1 MSNSFIKKIDKK
13 YNFKIEYKLIHNK
26 ELLKSR
32 LSEIPKSS
40 GCYLFKDIDN
50 NLLYIGKS
58 KKLRSR
64 VSSYFNNFADLTPRL
79 SLMVRQI
86 TEIEIII
93 TDSEYEALN
102 LESNLIKTNKPYFN
116 ILLKDDKKYP
126 YLCITWSEKYPRI
139 FITRRRRNRNNLDRY
154 YGPYVDVGLLR
165 RTLFTIKKIFPLRQ
179 RPRPVYKDR
188 TCLNYSIGRCPGV
201 CQEIISSDDYK
212 KIMKQ
217 VSMIFQ
223 GRNDDL
229 ELFLQKKMSQ
239 FSDDLDYENAA
250 KIRDQIT
257 GLRLLTESQKISIPD
272 SSINRDIFGIVS
284 EKNVASIQ
292 IFQMRSGK
300 LIGRIGYS
308 QKLNNEDENLIL
320 QRVLEEHYMNVEG
333 VEIPSEILMQYNLP
347 KQKTLEDWLTQLR
360 KNKVK
365 IIIPKRN
372 KKHETV
378 EMVLKNAKL
387 ELDRILNGI
396 QDNESAVEDLTQILE
411 LSEQPKRI
419 EGYDISHI
427 QGSDP
432 VASQVVFIDGIPSK
446 QHYRKYKIKD
456 PNVFIG
462 HSDDFAS
469 IYEVIYRRFRKWS
482 RFKESG
488 GDFSILND
496 KSNSKLDNELLSD
509 WPDLIMIDGG
519 KGQLN
524 AAIKA
529 LKELNLEEEVAIC
542 SLAKKNE
549 EIFIPGFTKSLDTDE
564 NQKGVLLL
572 RRLRDEAHRFA
583 LSFHRDKRSKRMNRS
598 QLSQISGL
606 GPSRIRELLEHFKSI
621 DAIRI
626 ASKEELSKV
635 KGLGKNSVNDIY
647 AVSYTHLTLP
657 TSDLV

>member
-1 MSNSFIKKIDKK
+1 MSNSSIEKINNK
-13 YNFKIEYKLIHNK
+13 YNFKIEYKLINNK

-64 VSSYFNNFADLTPRL
+64 VSSYFNNYSDLTPRL

-86 TEIEIII
+86 TEIEIIV

-201 CQEIISSDDYK
+201 CQEVISSDDYK

-229 ELFLQKKMSQ
+229 EIFLQKKMLQ
-239 FSDDLDYENAA
+239 FSNDLDYENAA

-257 GLRLLTESQKISIPD
+257 GLKLLTESQKISIPD

-320 QRVLEEHYMNVEG
+320 QKVLEEHYMNVEG
-333 VEIPSEILMQYNLP
+333 VEIPSEILIQYNLP
-347 KQKTLEDWLTQLR
+347 KQETIEDWLTELR
-360 KNKVK
+360 KKKVK
-365 IIIPKRN
+365 ILIPKRN
-372 KKHETV
+372 RKHETV
-378 EMVLKNAKL
+378 EMVLKNSKL

-396 QDNESAVEDLTQILE
+396 QDNESSIEDLAQILE

-446 QHYRKYKIKD
+446 QNYRKYKIKD
-456 PNVFIG
+456 PNVFVG

-469 IYEVIYRRFRKWS
+469 IYEVIHRRFRKWS
-482 RFKESG
+482 RFKKSG

-496 KSNSKLDNELLSD
+496 KTNSKLDNELLSD

-529 LKELNLEEEVAIC
+529 LKELNLEEEVTIC

-549 EIFIPGFTKSLDTDE
+549 EIFIPGFNKSLDTDE

-572 RRLRDEAHRFA
+572 RRVRDEAHRFA

-626 ASKEELSKV
+626 ASKEDLSKV

-647 AVSYTHLTLP
+647 EYFHEL
-657 TSDLV
+657 

>member
-102 LESNLIKTNKPYFN
+102 LESNLIKPNKPYFN

-229 ELFLQKKMSQ
+229 ELFLQTKMSQ

-496 KSNSKLDNELLSD
+496 KTNSKLDNELLSD

-635 KGLGKNSVNDIY
+635 KGLGKISVNDIY
-647 AVSYTHLTLP
+647 EYFHEL
-657 TSDLV
+657 

>member
-1 MSNSFIKKIDKK
+1 MSNSSIEKINNK
-13 YNFKIEYKLIHNK
+13 YNFKIEYKLINNK

-64 VSSYFNNFADLTPRL
+64 VSSYFNNYSDLTPRL

-86 TEIEIII
+86 TEIEIIV

-201 CQEIISSDDYK
+201 CQEVISSDDYK

-229 ELFLQKKMSQ
+229 EIFLQKKMLQ
-239 FSDDLDYENAA
+239 FSNDLDYENAA
-250 KIRDQIT
+250 KIRDQIS
-257 GLRLLTESQKISIPD
+257 GLKLLTESQKISIPD
-272 SSINRDIFGIVS
+272 SSINRDIFGMVS

-320 QRVLEEHYMNVEG
+320 QKILEEHYMNVEP
-333 VEIPSEILMQYNLP
+333 VEIPSEILIQYNLP
-347 KQKTLEDWLTQLR
+347 KQATIEDWLTELR
-360 KNKVK
+360 KKKVK
-365 IIIPKRN
+365 ILIPKRN

-396 QDNESAVEDLTQILE
+396 QDNESSIEDLAQILE

-469 IYEVIYRRFRKWS
+469 IYEVIHRRFKKWS
-482 RFKESG
+482 RFKKSG
-488 GDFSILND
+488 GDFSILNN
-496 KSNSKLDNELLSD
+496 KTNSKLNNELLSD

-529 LKELNLEEEVAIC
+529 LKELNLEEEVTIC

-549 EIFIPGFTKSLDTDE
+549 EIFIPGFTKSLNTDE

-572 RRLRDEAHRFA
+572 RRVRDEAHRFA

-626 ASKEELSKV
+626 ASKEDLSKV

-647 AVSYTHLTLP
+647 EYFNEL
-657 TSDLV
+657 

>member
-1 MSNSFIKKIDKK
+1 MSNSSIEKINNK
-13 YNFKIEYKLIHNK
+13 YNFKIEYKLINNK

-64 VSSYFNNFADLTPRL
+64 VSSYFNNFSDLTPRL

-86 TEIEIII
+86 TEIEIIV

-201 CQEIISSDDYK
+201 CQEVISSDDYK

-229 ELFLQKKMSQ
+229 EIFLQKKMLQ
-239 FSDDLDYENAA
+239 FSNDLDYENAA
-250 KIRDQIT
+250 KIRDQIS
-257 GLRLLTESQKISIPD
+257 GLKLLTESQKISIPD

-320 QRVLEEHYMNVEG
+320 QKILEEHYMNVEP
-333 VEIPSEILMQYNLP
+333 VEIPSEILIQYNLP
-347 KQKTLEDWLTQLR
+347 KQATIEDWLTELR
-360 KNKVK
+360 KKKVK
-365 IIIPKRN
+365 ILIPKRN

-396 QDNESAVEDLTQILE
+396 QDNESSIEDLAQILE

-469 IYEVIYRRFRKWS
+469 IYEVIHRRFKKWS
-482 RFKESG
+482 RFKKSG

-496 KSNSKLDNELLSD
+496 KTNSKLDNELLSD

-529 LKELNLEEEVAIC
+529 LKELNLEEEVTIC

-572 RRLRDEAHRFA
+572 RRVRDEAHRFA

-626 ASKEELSKV
+626 ASKEDLSKV

-647 AVSYTHLTLP
+647 EYFNEL
-657 TSDLV
+657 

>member
-1 MSNSFIKKIDKK
+1 
-13 YNFKIEYKLIHNK
+13 
-26 ELLKSR
+26 
-32 LSEIPKSS
+32 
-40 GCYLFKDIDN
+40 
-50 NLLYIGKS
+50 
-58 KKLRSR
+58 
-64 VSSYFNNFADLTPRL
+64 
-79 SLMVRQI
+79 MVRQI
-86 TEIEIII
+86 TEIEIIV

-201 CQEIISSDDYK
+201 CQEVISSDDYK

-229 ELFLQKKMSQ
+229 EIFLQKKMLQ
-239 FSDDLDYENAA
+239 FSNDLDYENAA
-250 KIRDQIT
+250 KIRDQIS
-257 GLRLLTESQKISIPD
+257 GLKLLTESQKISIPD

-320 QRVLEEHYMNVEG
+320 QKILEEHYMNVEP
-333 VEIPSEILMQYNLP
+333 VEIPSEILIQYNLP
-347 KQKTLEDWLTQLR
+347 KQATIEDWLTELR
-360 KNKVK
+360 KKKVK
-365 IIIPKRN
+365 ILIPKRN

-396 QDNESAVEDLTQILE
+396 QDNESSIEDLAQILE

-446 QHYRKYKIKD
+446 QDYRKYKIKD
-456 PNVFIG
+456 PNVFVG

-469 IYEVIYRRFRKWS
+469 IYEVIHRRFKKWS
-482 RFKESG
+482 RFKENG

-496 KSNSKLDNELLSD
+496 KTNSKLDNELLSD

-529 LKELNLEEEVAIC
+529 LKELNLEEEVTIC
-542 SLAKKNE
+542 SLAKKHE

-572 RRLRDEAHRFA
+572 RRVRDEAHRFA

-626 ASKEELSKV
+626 ASKEDLSKV

-647 AVSYTHLTLP
+647 EYFN
-657 TSDLV
+657 

>member
-1 MSNSFIKKIDKK
+1 MSNSSIEKIDNK
-13 YNFKIEYKLIHNK
+13 YNFKIEYKLINNK

-64 VSSYFNNFADLTPRL
+64 VSSYFNNYSDLTPRL

-86 TEIEIII
+86 TEIEIIV

-201 CQEIISSDDYK
+201 CQEVISSDDYK

-229 ELFLQKKMSQ
+229 EIFLQKKMLQ
-239 FSDDLDYENAA
+239 FSNDLDYENAA
-250 KIRDQIT
+250 KIRDQIS
-257 GLRLLTESQKISIPD
+257 GLKLLTESQKISIPD

-320 QRVLEEHYMNVEG
+320 QKILEEHYMNVEP
-333 VEIPSEILMQYNLP
+333 VEIPSEILIQYNLP
-347 KQKTLEDWLTQLR
+347 KQATIEDWLTELR
-360 KNKVK
+360 KKKVK
-365 IIIPKRN
+365 ILIPKRN

-396 QDNESAVEDLTQILE
+396 QDNESSIEDLAQILE

-432 VASQVVFIDGIPSK
+432 VASQVVFIDGVPSK

-456 PNVFIG
+456 PNVFVG

-469 IYEVIYRRFRKWS
+469 IYEVIHRRFKKWS
-482 RFKESG
+482 RFKKSG

-496 KSNSKLDNELLSD
+496 KTNSKLDNELLSD

-519 KGQLN
+519 KGQLT

-529 LKELNLEEEVAIC
+529 LKELNLEEEVTIC

-572 RRLRDEAHRFA
+572 RRVRDEAHRFA

-626 ASKEELSKV
+626 ASKEDLSKV

-647 AVSYTHLTLP
+647 EYFNEL
-657 TSDLV
+657 

>member
-1 MSNSFIKKIDKK
+1 MSNSSIEKIDNK
-13 YNFKIEYKLIHNK
+13 YNFKIEYKLINNK

-64 VSSYFNNFADLTPRL
+64 VSSYFNNYSDLTPRL

-86 TEIEIII
+86 TEIEIIV

-201 CQEIISSDDYK
+201 CQEVISSDDYK

-229 ELFLQKKMSQ
+229 EIFLQKKMLQ
-239 FSDDLDYENAA
+239 FSNDLDYENAA
-250 KIRDQIT
+250 KIRDQIS
-257 GLRLLTESQKISIPD
+257 GLKLLTESQKISIPD

-320 QRVLEEHYMNVEG
+320 QKILEEHYMNVEA
-333 VEIPSEILMQYNLP
+333 VEIPSEILIQYNLP
-347 KQKTLEDWLTQLR
+347 KQATIEDWLTELR
-360 KNKVK
+360 KKKVK
-365 IIIPKRN
+365 ILIPKRN

-396 QDNESAVEDLTQILE
+396 QDNESSIEDLAQILE

-427 QGSDP
+427 QGTDP

-456 PNVFIG
+456 PNVFVG

-469 IYEVIYRRFRKWS
+469 IYEVIHRRFKKWS
-482 RFKESG
+482 RFKKSG

-496 KSNSKLDNELLSD
+496 KTNSKLDNELLSD

-529 LKELNLEEEVAIC
+529 LKELNLEEEVTIC

-572 RRLRDEAHRFA
+572 RRVRDEAHRFA

-626 ASKEELSKV
+626 ASKEDLSKV

-647 AVSYTHLTLP
+647 EYFHEL
-657 TSDLV
+657 

>member
-1 MSNSFIKKIDKK
+1 MSNSSIEKINNK
-13 YNFKIEYKLIHNK
+13 YNFKIEYKLINNK

-64 VSSYFNNFADLTPRL
+64 VSSYFNNYSDLTPRL

-86 TEIEIII
+86 TEIEIIV

-201 CQEIISSDDYK
+201 CQEVISSDDYK

-229 ELFLQKKMSQ
+229 EIFLQKKMLQ
-239 FSDDLDYENAA
+239 FSNDLDYENAA
-250 KIRDQIT
+250 KIRDQIS
-257 GLRLLTESQKISIPD
+257 GLKLLTESQKISIPD

-320 QRVLEEHYMNVEG
+320 QKILEEHYMNVEP
-333 VEIPSEILMQYNLP
+333 VEIPSEILIQYNLP
-347 KQKTLEDWLTQLR
+347 KQATIEDWLTELR
-360 KNKVK
+360 KKKVK
-365 IIIPKRN
+365 ILIPKRN

-396 QDNESAVEDLTQILE
+396 QDNESSIEDLAQILE

-469 IYEVIYRRFRKWS
+469 IYEVIHRRFKKWS

-496 KSNSKLDNELLSD
+496 KTNSKLDNELLSD

-529 LKELNLEEEVAIC
+529 LKELNLEEEVTIC

-572 RRLRDEAHRFA
+572 RRVRDEAHRFA

-626 ASKEELSKV
+626 ASKEDLSKV

-647 AVSYTHLTLP
+647 EYFNEL
-657 TSDLV
+657 

>member
-1 MSNSFIKKIDKK
+1 MSNSSSEKIDNK
-13 YNFKIEYKLIHNK
+13 YNFKIEYKLINNK

-64 VSSYFNNFADLTPRL
+64 VSSYFNNFSDLTPRL

-86 TEIEIII
+86 TEIEIIV

-201 CQEIISSDDYK
+201 CQEVISSDDYK

-229 ELFLQKKMSQ
+229 EIFLQKKMLQ
-239 FSDDLDYENAA
+239 FSNDLDYENAA
-250 KIRDQIT
+250 KIRDQIS
-257 GLRLLTESQKISIPD
+257 GLKLLTESQKISIPD

-320 QRVLEEHYMNVEG
+320 QKILEEHYMNVEA
-333 VEIPSEILMQYNLP
+333 VEIPSEILIQYNLP
-347 KQKTLEDWLTQLR
+347 KQATIEDWLTELR
-360 KNKVK
+360 KKKVK
-365 IIIPKRN
+365 ILIPKRN

-396 QDNESAVEDLTQILE
+396 QDNESSIEDLAQILE

-456 PNVFIG
+456 PNVFVG

-469 IYEVIYRRFRKWS
+469 IYEVIHRRFKKWS
-482 RFKESG
+482 RFKKSG

-496 KSNSKLDNELLSD
+496 KTNSKLDNELLSD

-529 LKELNLEEEVAIC
+529 LKELNLEEEVTIC

-572 RRLRDEAHRFA
+572 RRVRDEAHRFA

-626 ASKEELSKV
+626 ASKEDLSKV

-647 AVSYTHLTLP
+647 EYFHEL
-657 TSDLV
+657 

>member
-1 MSNSFIKKIDKK
+1 MSNSSIEKIDNK
-13 YNFKIEYKLIHNK
+13 YNFKIEYKLINNK

-64 VSSYFNNFADLTPRL
+64 VSSYFNNYSDLTPRL

-86 TEIEIII
+86 TEIEIIV

-201 CQEIISSDDYK
+201 CQEVISSDDYK

-229 ELFLQKKMSQ
+229 EIFLQKKMLQ
-239 FSDDLDYENAA
+239 FSNDLDYENAA
-250 KIRDQIT
+250 KIRDQIS
-257 GLRLLTESQKISIPD
+257 GLKLLTESQKISIPD

-320 QRVLEEHYMNVEG
+320 QKILEEHYMNVEA
-333 VEIPSEILMQYNLP
+333 VEIPSEILIQYNLP
-347 KQKTLEDWLTQLR
+347 KQATIEDWLTEIR
-360 KNKVK
+360 DKKVK
-365 IIIPKRN
+365 ILIPKRN

-396 QDNESAVEDLTQILE
+396 QDNESSIEDLAQILE

-446 QHYRKYKIKD
+446 QDYRKYKIKD
-456 PNVFIG
+456 PNVFVG

-469 IYEVIYRRFRKWS
+469 IYEVIHRRFKKWS
-482 RFKESG
+482 RFKKSG

-496 KSNSKLDNELLSD
+496 KTNSKLDNELLSD

-529 LKELNLEEEVAIC
+529 LKELNLEEEVTIC

-572 RRLRDEAHRFA
+572 RRVRDEAHRFA

-626 ASKEELSKV
+626 ASKEDLSKV

-647 AVSYTHLTLP
+647 EYFNEL
-657 TSDLV
+657 

>member
-1 MSNSFIKKIDKK
+1 
-13 YNFKIEYKLIHNK
+13 
-26 ELLKSR
+26 
-32 LSEIPKSS
+32 
-40 GCYLFKDIDN
+40 
-50 NLLYIGKS
+50 
-58 KKLRSR
+58 
-64 VSSYFNNFADLTPRL
+64 
-79 SLMVRQI
+79 MVRQI
-86 TEIEIII
+86 TEIEIIV

-201 CQEIISSDDYK
+201 CQEVISSDDYK

-229 ELFLQKKMSQ
+229 EIFLQKKMLQ
-239 FSDDLDYENAA
+239 FSNDLDYENAA
-250 KIRDQIT
+250 KIRDQIS
-257 GLRLLTESQKISIPD
+257 GLKLLTESQKISIPD

-320 QRVLEEHYMNVEG
+320 QKILEEHYMNVEA
-333 VEIPSEILMQYNLP
+333 VEIPSEILIQYNLP
-347 KQKTLEDWLTQLR
+347 KQATIEDWLTELR
-360 KNKVK
+360 KKKVK

-396 QDNESAVEDLTQILE
+396 QDNESSIEDLAQILE

-469 IYEVIYRRFRKWS
+469 IYEVIHRRFKKWS
-482 RFKESG
+482 RFKKSG

-496 KSNSKLDNELLSD
+496 KTNSKLDNELLSD

-529 LKELNLEEEVAIC
+529 LKELNLEEEVTIC

-572 RRLRDEAHRFA
+572 RRVRDEAHRFA

-626 ASKEELSKV
+626 ASKEDLSKV

-647 AVSYTHLTLP
+647 EYFNEL
-657 TSDLV
+657 

>member
-1 MSNSFIKKIDKK
+1 MSNSSIEKIDKK
-13 YNFKIEYKLIHNK
+13 YNFKIEYKLINNK
-26 ELLKSR
+26 ALLKSR
-32 LSEIPKSS
+32 LSEIPNSS
-40 GCYLFKDIDN
+40 GCYLFKDIDS

-64 VSSYFNNFADLTPRL
+64 VSSYFNNYSDLTPRL

-86 TEIEIII
+86 TEIEIIV

-165 RTLFTIKKIFPLRQ
+165 RTLFMIKKIFPLRQ

-201 CQEIISSDDYK
+201 CQEVISSDDYK

-229 ELFLQKKMSQ
+229 EIFLQKKMLQ
-239 FSDDLDYENAA
+239 FSNDLDYENAA
-250 KIRDQIT
+250 KIRDQIS
-257 GLRLLTESQKISIPD
+257 GLKLLTESQKISIPD

-320 QRVLEEHYMNVEG
+320 QKVLEEHYMNVEA
-333 VEIPSEILMQYNLP
+333 VEIPSEILIQYNLQ
-347 KQKTLEDWLTQLR
+347 KQSTIEDWLTELR
-360 KNKVK
+360 KKKVK

-396 QDNESAVEDLTQILE
+396 QDNESSIEDLTQILE

-469 IYEVIYRRFRKWS
+469 IYEVIHRRFKKWS
-482 RFKESG
+482 TFKKSG

-496 KSNSKLDNELLSD
+496 KTNSKLDNELLSD

-529 LKELNLEEEVAIC
+529 LKELNLQEEVTIC

-549 EIFIPGFTKSLDTDE
+549 EIFIPGFTKSLDTDV

-572 RRLRDEAHRFA
+572 RRVRDEAHRFA
-583 LSFHRDKRSKRMNRS
+583 LSFHREKRSKRMNRS

-626 ASKEELSKV
+626 ASKEDLSKV

-647 AVSYTHLTLP
+647 EYFNEL
-657 TSDLV
+657 

>member
-1 MSNSFIKKIDKK
+1 MTNPSTKVSTKVLDKK
-13 YNFKIEYKLIHNK
+13 YNFKIEYKLIKNK
-26 ELLKSR
+26 DLLKSR

-58 KKLRSR
+58 KTLRNR
-64 VSSYFNNFADLTPRL
+64 VSSYFNNYAELSPRL

-86 TEIEIII
+86 TEIEIIV

-126 YLCITWSEKYPRI
+126 YLCITWSEQYPRI
-139 FITRRRRNRNNLDRY
+139 FITRKRRNRNNFDRY

-165 RTLFTIKKIFPLRQ
+165 KTLFIIKKIFPLRQ

-201 CQEIISSDDYK
+201 CQEIISSEDYK
-212 KIMKQ
+212 KTMKQ

-229 ELFLQKKMSQ
+229 EVFLERKMNQYSN
-239 FSDDLDYENAA
+239 DLEFENAA
-250 KIRDQIT
+250 KIRDQIS
-257 GLRLLTESQKISIPD
+257 GLKLLTESQKISIPD

-284 EKNVASIQ
+284 ENNISSIQ

-300 LIGRIGYS
+300 LIGRIGYT
-308 QKLNNEDENLIL
+308 QKIDNSDETEIL
-320 QRVLEEHYMNVEG
+320 QRVLEEHYINVEG
-333 VEIPSEILMQYNLP
+333 VEIPSEILLQFNLP
-347 KQKTLEDWLTQLR
+347 KHNTIEEWLSELRQK
-360 KNKVK
+360 KVK
-365 IIIPKRN
+365 LIIPKRN
-372 KKHETV
+372 KKFETV

-387 ELDRILNGI
+387 ELERILNGI
-396 QDNESAVEDLTQILE
+396 QDNESAIEDLTQILE
-411 LSEQPKRI
+411 LTNQPRRI

-427 QGSDP
+427 QGTDP

-446 QHYRKYKIKD
+446 QNYRKYKIKD
-456 PNVFIG
+456 PNIFIG

-469 IYEVIYRRFRKWS
+469 IYEVIYRRFKKWS
-482 RFKESG
+482 KFKIDG
-488 GDFSILND
+488 GDISSLQDKKKSTLEND
-496 KSNSKLDNELLSD
+496 LLTD

-524 AAIKA
+524 AALKA
-529 LKELNLEEEVAIC
+529 LTQLDLHEEVNIC

-549 EIFIPGFTKSLDTDE
+549 EIFIPGFSKSLDTDQ
-564 NQKGVLLL
+564 NQKGLLLL
-572 RRLRDEAHRFA
+572 RRVRDEAHRFA
-583 LSFHRDKRSKRMNRS
+583 LSFHRNKRSTRMNRS
-598 QLSQISGL
+598 QLSQIPGL
-606 GPSRIRELLEHFKSI
+606 GPSRIKDLLEHFNSI

-626 ASKEELSKV
+626 ASREELSKV
-635 KGLGKNSVNDIY
+635 KGCLLY
-647 AVSYTHLTLP
+647 
-657 TSDLV
+657 TSDAADEP

>member
-1 MSNSFIKKIDKK
+1 MSNSSIEKINNK
-13 YNFKIEYKLIHNK
+13 YNFKIEYKLINNK

-64 VSSYFNNFADLTPRL
+64 VSSYFNNYSDLTPRL

-86 TEIEIII
+86 TEIEIIV

-201 CQEIISSDDYK
+201 CQEVISSDDYK

-229 ELFLQKKMSQ
+229 EIFLQKKMLQ
-239 FSDDLDYENAA
+239 FSNDLDYENAA
-250 KIRDQIT
+250 KIRDQIS
-257 GLRLLTESQKISIPD
+257 GLKLLTESQKISIPD

-320 QRVLEEHYMNVEG
+320 QKILEEHYMNVEP
-333 VEIPSEILMQYNLP
+333 VEIPSEILIQYNLP
-347 KQKTLEDWLTQLR
+347 KQATIEDWLTELR
-360 KNKVK
+360 KKKVK
-365 IIIPKRN
+365 ILIPKRN

-396 QDNESAVEDLTQILE
+396 QDNESSIEDLAQILE

-469 IYEVIYRRFRKWS
+469 IYEVIHRRFKKWS
-482 RFKESG
+482 RFKKSG

-496 KSNSKLDNELLSD
+496 KTNSKLDNELLSD

-524 AAIKA
+524 AAINA
-529 LKELNLEEEVAIC
+529 LKELNLEEEVTIC
-542 SLAKKNE
+542 SLAKKKE

-572 RRLRDEAHRFA
+572 RRVRDEAHRFA

-626 ASKEELSKV
+626 ASKEDLSKV

-647 AVSYTHLTLP
+647 EYFNEL
-657 TSDLV
+657 

>member
-1 MSNSFIKKIDKK
+1 MNNPSTKFSTKVLDKK
-13 YNFKIEYKLIHNK
+13 YNFKIEYKLIKNK

-58 KKLRSR
+58 KTLRNR
-64 VSSYFNNFADLTPRL
+64 VSSYFNNYAELSPRL

-86 TEIEIII
+86 TEIEIIV

-139 FITRRRRNRNNLDRY
+139 FITRKRRNRNNFDRY

-165 RTLFTIKKIFPLRQ
+165 KTLFIIKKIFPLRQ

-201 CQEIISSDDYK
+201 CQEIISSEDYK
-212 KIMKQ
+212 KTIKQ

-229 ELFLQKKMSQ
+229 EVFLERKMNQHSNNLE
-239 FSDDLDYENAA
+239 FENAA

-257 GLRLLTESQKISIPD
+257 GLKLLTESQKISIPD

-284 EKNVASIQ
+284 ENNISSIQ

-300 LIGRIGYS
+300 LIGRIGYT
-308 QKLNNEDENLIL
+308 QKINNRDEKEIL
-320 QRVLEEHYMNVEG
+320 QRVLEEHYINVEG
-333 VEIPSEILMQYNLP
+333 VEIPSEILLQFNLP
-347 KQKTLEDWLTQLR
+347 KQKTIEEWLSELR
-360 KNKVK
+360 QKKVK
-365 IIIPKRN
+365 LFTPKRN
-372 KKHETV
+372 KKFETV

-387 ELDRILNGI
+387 ELERILHGI
-396 QDNESAVEDLTQILE
+396 QDNESAIEDLTQILE
-411 LSEQPKRI
+411 LINQPRRI

-427 QGSDP
+427 QGTDP

-446 QHYRKYKIKD
+446 QNYRKYKIKD
-456 PNVFIG
+456 PNIIIG
-462 HSDDFAS
+462 HSDDYAS
-469 IYEVIYRRFRKWS
+469 IYEVIKRRFKKWS
-482 RFKESG
+482 KFKIDG
-488 GDFSILND
+488 GDISSLQDKKKSALEND
-496 KSNSKLDNELLSD
+496 HLTD

-524 AAIKA
+524 AALKA
-529 LKELNLEEEVAIC
+529 LTQLDLHEEVNIC

-549 EIFIPGFTKSLDTDE
+549 EIFIPGSSKSLDTDQ
-564 NQKGVLLL
+564 NQKGLLLL
-572 RRLRDEAHRFA
+572 RRVRDEAHRFA
-583 LSFHRDKRSKRMNRS
+583 LSFHRNKRSIRMNRS
-598 QLSQISGL
+598 QLSQIPGL
-606 GPSRIRELLEHFKSI
+606 GPSRIKDLLEHFNSI

-626 ASKEELSKV
+626 ASKEELAKV
-635 KGLGKNSVNDIY
+635 KGLGIHSANDIY
-647 AVSYTHLTLP
+647 NYFNEL
-657 TSDLV
+657 

>member
-1 MSNSFIKKIDKK
+1 MSNSSIETIDNK
-13 YNFKIEYKLIHNK
+13 YNFKIEYKLINNK

-64 VSSYFNNFADLTPRL
+64 VSSYFNNFSDLTPRL

-86 TEIEIII
+86 TEIEIIV

-201 CQEIISSDDYK
+201 CQEVISSDDYK

-229 ELFLQKKMSQ
+229 EIFLQKKMLQ
-239 FSDDLDYENAA
+239 FSNDLDYENAA
-250 KIRDQIT
+250 KIRDQIS
-257 GLRLLTESQKISIPD
+257 GLKLLTESQKISIPD

-320 QRVLEEHYMNVEG
+320 QKILEEHYMNVEP
-333 VEIPSEILMQYNLP
+333 VEIPSEILIQYNLP
-347 KQKTLEDWLTQLR
+347 KQATIEDWLTELR
-360 KNKVK
+360 KKKVK
-365 IIIPKRN
+365 ILIPKRN

-396 QDNESAVEDLTQILE
+396 QDNESSIEDLAQILE

-456 PNVFIG
+456 PNVFVG

-469 IYEVIYRRFRKWS
+469 IYEVIHRRFKKWS
-482 RFKESG
+482 RFKKSG

-496 KSNSKLDNELLSD
+496 KTNSKLDNELLSD

-529 LKELNLEEEVAIC
+529 LKELNLEEEVTIC

-572 RRLRDEAHRFA
+572 RRVRDEAHRFA

-626 ASKEELSKV
+626 ASKEDLSKV

-647 AVSYTHLTLP
+647 EYFNEL
-657 TSDLV
+657 

>member
-1 MSNSFIKKIDKK
+1 MSNSSIEKINNK
-13 YNFKIEYKLIHNK
+13 YNFKIEYKLINNK

-64 VSSYFNNFADLTPRL
+64 VSSYFNNYSDLTPRL

-86 TEIEIII
+86 TDIEIIL

-165 RTLFTIKKIFPLRQ
+165 KTLFTIKKIFPLRQ

-201 CQEIISSDDYK
+201 CQEVITSEDYK

-229 ELFLQKKMSQ
+229 EIFLQKKMLQ
-239 FSDDLDYENAA
+239 FSNDLDYENAA
-250 KIRDQIT
+250 KIRDQIS
-257 GLRLLTESQKISIPD
+257 GLKLLTESQKISIPD

-320 QRVLEEHYMNVEG
+320 QKVLEEHYMNVEA
-333 VEIPSEILMQYNLP
+333 VEIPSEILIQYNLP
-347 KQKTLEDWLTQLR
+347 KQATIEDWLTELR
-360 KNKVK
+360 KKKVK
-365 IIIPKRN
+365 ILVPKRN

-396 QDNESAVEDLTQILE
+396 QDNESSIEDLAQILE

-456 PNVFIG
+456 PNVFVG

-469 IYEVIYRRFRKWS
+469 IYEVIHRRFKKWS
-482 RFKESG
+482 RFKKSG

-496 KSNSKLDNELLSD
+496 KTNSKLDNELLSD

-529 LKELNLEEEVAIC
+529 LKELNLEEEVTIC

-549 EIFIPGFTKSLDTDE
+549 EIFIPGFTKSLDTEE

-572 RRLRDEAHRFA
+572 RRVRDEAHRFA

-626 ASKEELSKV
+626 ASKEDLSKV

-647 AVSYTHLTLP
+647 EYFNEL
-657 TSDLV
+657 

>member
-1 MSNSFIKKIDKK
+1 MTNPSTKVSTKVLDKK
-13 YNFKIEYKLIHNK
+13 YNFKIEYKLIKNK
-26 ELLKSR
+26 DLLKSR

-58 KKLRSR
+58 KTLRNR
-64 VSSYFNNFADLTPRL
+64 VSSYFNNYAELSPRL

-86 TEIEIII
+86 TEIEIIV

-126 YLCITWSEKYPRI
+126 YLCITWSEQYPRI
-139 FITRRRRNRNNLDRY
+139 FITRKRRNRNNFDRY

-165 RTLFTIKKIFPLRQ
+165 KTLFIIKKIFPLRQ

-201 CQEIISSDDYK
+201 CQEIISSEDYK
-212 KIMKQ
+212 KTMKQ

-229 ELFLQKKMSQ
+229 EVFLERKMNQYSN
-239 FSDDLDYENAA
+239 DLEFENAA
-250 KIRDQIT
+250 KIRDQIS
-257 GLRLLTESQKISIPD
+257 GLKLLTESQKISIPD

-284 EKNVASIQ
+284 ENNISSIQ

-300 LIGRIGYS
+300 LIGRIGYT
-308 QKLNNEDENLIL
+308 QKIDNSDEKEIL
-320 QRVLEEHYMNVEG
+320 QRVLEEHYINVEG
-333 VEIPSEILMQYNLP
+333 VEIPSEILLQFNLP
-347 KQKTLEDWLTQLR
+347 KHNTIEEWLSELRQK
-360 KNKVK
+360 KVK
-365 IIIPKRN
+365 LIIPKRN
-372 KKHETV
+372 KKFETV

-387 ELDRILNGI
+387 ELERILNGI
-396 QDNESAVEDLTQILE
+396 QDNESAIEDLTQILE
-411 LSEQPKRI
+411 LTNQPRRI

-427 QGSDP
+427 QGTDP

-446 QHYRKYKIKD
+446 QNYRKYKIKD
-456 PNVFIG
+456 PNIFIG

-469 IYEVIYRRFRKWS
+469 IYEVIYRRFKKWS
-482 RFKESG
+482 KFKIDG
-488 GDFSILND
+488 GDISSLQDKKKSTLEND
-496 KSNSKLDNELLSD
+496 LLTD

-524 AAIKA
+524 AALKA
-529 LKELNLEEEVAIC
+529 LTQLDLHEEVSIC

-549 EIFIPGFTKSLDTDE
+549 EIFIPGFSKSLDTDQ
-564 NQKGVLLL
+564 NQKGLLLL
-572 RRLRDEAHRFA
+572 RRVRDEAHRFA
-583 LSFHRDKRSKRMNRS
+583 LSFHRNKRSTRMNRS
-598 QLSQISGL
+598 QLSQIPGL
-606 GPSRIRELLEHFKSI
+606 GPSRIKDLLEHFNSI

-626 ASKEELSKV
+626 ASREELSKV
-635 KGLGKNSVNDIY
+635 KGLGMHSANDIY
-647 AVSYTHLTLP
+647 NYFNEL
-657 TSDLV
+657 

>member
-1 MSNSFIKKIDKK
+1 MSNSSIETIDNK
-13 YNFKIEYKLIHNK
+13 YNFKIEYKLINNK
-26 ELLKSR
+26 DLLKSR
-32 LSEIPKSS
+32 LSEIPNSS
-40 GCYLFKDIDN
+40 GCYLFKDINN

-64 VSSYFNNFADLTPRL
+64 VSSYFNNFSDLTPRI

-86 TEIEIII
+86 TEIEIIV

-201 CQEIISSDDYK
+201 CQEVISSDDYK

-229 ELFLQKKMSQ
+229 EIFLQKKMLQ
-239 FSDDLDYENAA
+239 FSNDLDYENAA
-250 KIRDQIT
+250 KIRDQIS
-257 GLRLLTESQKISIPD
+257 GLKLLTESQKISIPD

-308 QKLNNEDENLIL
+308 QNLNNEDENLIL
-320 QRVLEEHYMNVEG
+320 QRVLEEHYINVEG
-333 VEIPSEILMQYNLP
+333 VEIPSEIHIQYKLP
-347 KQKTLEDWLTQLR
+347 KQTTIEDWLTELR
-360 KNKVK
+360 KKKVK

-378 EMVLKNAKL
+378 EMVVKNAKL

-396 QDNESAVEDLTQILE
+396 QDNESSIEDLTQILE

-427 QGSDP
+427 QGTDP

-469 IYEVIYRRFRKWS
+469 IYEVIHRRFRKWS
-482 RFKESG
+482 RFKKGG

-496 KSNSKLDNELLSD
+496 KTNSKLDSELLSD

-529 LKELNLEEEVAIC
+529 LKELNLEEEVTIC
-542 SLAKKNE
+542 SLAKKHE
-549 EIFIPGFTKSLDTDE
+549 EIFIPGFAKSLDTDE

-572 RRLRDEAHRFA
+572 RRIRDEAHRFA
-583 LSFHRDKRSKRMNRS
+583 LSFHRDKRSKSMNRS

-626 ASKEELSKV
+626 ASREDLSKV

-647 AVSYTHLTLP
+647 EYFHEL
-657 TSDLV
+657 

>member
-1 MSNSFIKKIDKK
+1 MSNSSIEKIDNK
-13 YNFKIEYKLIHNK
+13 YNFKIEYKLINNK
-26 ELLKSR
+26 DLLKSR

-64 VSSYFNNFADLTPRL
+64 VSSYFNNYSDLTPRL

-86 TEIEIII
+86 TEIEIIV

-201 CQEIISSDDYK
+201 CQEVISSDDYK

-229 ELFLQKKMSQ
+229 EIFLQKKMLQ
-239 FSDDLDYENAA
+239 FSNDLDYENAA
-250 KIRDQIT
+250 KIRDQIS
-257 GLRLLTESQKISIPD
+257 GLKLLTESQKISIPD

-320 QRVLEEHYMNVEG
+320 QKILEEHYMNVEP
-333 VEIPSEILMQYNLP
+333 VEIPSEILIQYNLP
-347 KQKTLEDWLTQLR
+347 KQATIEDWLTELR
-360 KNKVK
+360 KKKVK
-365 IIIPKRN
+365 ILIPKRN

-396 QDNESAVEDLTQILE
+396 QDNESSIEDLAQILE

-469 IYEVIYRRFRKWS
+469 IYEVIHRRFKKWS
-482 RFKESG
+482 RFKKSG

-496 KSNSKLDNELLSD
+496 KTNSKLDNELLSD

-529 LKELNLEEEVAIC
+529 LKELNLEEEVTIC

-572 RRLRDEAHRFA
+572 RRVRDEAHRFA

-626 ASKEELSKV
+626 ASKEDLSKV

-647 AVSYTHLTLP
+647 EYFNEL
-657 TSDLV
+657 

>member
-1 MSNSFIKKIDKK
+1 MSNSSIEKIDNK
-13 YNFKIEYKLIHNK
+13 YNFKIEYKLINNK
-26 ELLKSR
+26 ELLRSR

-64 VSSYFNNFADLTPRL
+64 VSSYFNNYSDLTPRL

-86 TEIEIII
+86 TEIEIIV

-201 CQEIISSDDYK
+201 CQEVISSDDYK

-229 ELFLQKKMSQ
+229 EIFLQKKMLQ
-239 FSDDLDYENAA
+239 FSNDLDYENAA
-250 KIRDQIT
+250 KIRDQIS
-257 GLRLLTESQKISIPD
+257 GLKLLTESQKISIPD

-320 QRVLEEHYMNVEG
+320 QKILEEHYMNVEA
-333 VEIPSEILMQYNLP
+333 VEIPSEILIQYNLP
-347 KQKTLEDWLTQLR
+347 KQQTIEDWLTELR
-360 KNKVK
+360 KKKVK
-365 IIIPKRN
+365 ILIPKRN

-396 QDNESAVEDLTQILE
+396 QDNESSIEDLAQILE

-456 PNVFIG
+456 SNVFIG

-469 IYEVIYRRFRKWS
+469 IYEVIHRRFKKWS
-482 RFKESG
+482 RFKKSG

-496 KSNSKLDNELLSD
+496 KTNSKLDNELLSD

-529 LKELNLEEEVAIC
+529 LKELNLEEEVTIC

-572 RRLRDEAHRFA
+572 RRVRDEAHRFA

-626 ASKEELSKV
+626 ASKEDLSKV

-647 AVSYTHLTLP
+647 EYFNEL
-657 TSDLV
+657 

>member
-1 MSNSFIKKIDKK
+1 MSNSSIETIDNK
-13 YNFKIEYKLIHNK
+13 YNFKIEYKLINNK

-64 VSSYFNNFADLTPRL
+64 VSSYFNNFSDLTPRL

-86 TEIEIII
+86 TEIEIIV

-201 CQEIISSDDYK
+201 CQEVISSDDYK

-229 ELFLQKKMSQ
+229 EIFLQKKMLQ
-239 FSDDLDYENAA
+239 FSNDLDYENAA
-250 KIRDQIT
+250 KIRDQIS
-257 GLRLLTESQKISIPD
+257 GLKLLTESQKISIPD

-308 QKLNNEDENLIL
+308 QKLNNDDENLIL
-320 QRVLEEHYMNVEG
+320 QRILEEHYMNVEG
-333 VEIPSEILMQYNLP
+333 VEIPSEILIQYNLP
-347 KQKTLEDWLTQLR
+347 KQTTIEDWLTELR
-360 KNKVK
+360 KKKVK
-365 IIIPKRN
+365 ILIPKRN

-396 QDNESAVEDLTQILE
+396 QDNESSIEDLAQILE

-469 IYEVIYRRFRKWS
+469 IYEVIHRRFKKWS
-482 RFKESG
+482 RFKKSG

-496 KSNSKLDNELLSD
+496 KTNSKLDNELLSD

-529 LKELNLEEEVAIC
+529 LKELNLEEEVTIC

-572 RRLRDEAHRFA
+572 RRVRDEAHRFA

-626 ASKEELSKV
+626 ASKEDLSKV

-647 AVSYTHLTLP
+647 EYFNEL
-657 TSDLV
+657 

>member
-1 MSNSFIKKIDKK
+1 MSNSSIEKINNK
-13 YNFKIEYKLIHNK
+13 YNFKIEYKLINNK

-64 VSSYFNNFADLTPRL
+64 VSSYFNNYSDLTPRL

-86 TEIEIII
+86 TEIEIIV

-201 CQEIISSDDYK
+201 CQEVISSDDYK

-229 ELFLQKKMSQ
+229 EIFLQKKMLQ
-239 FSDDLDYENAA
+239 FSNDLDYENAA
-250 KIRDQIT
+250 KIRDQIS
-257 GLRLLTESQKISIPD
+257 GLKLLTESQKISIPD

-320 QRVLEEHYMNVEG
+320 QKILEEHYMNVEP
-333 VEIPSEILMQYNLP
+333 VEIPSEILIQYNLP
-347 KQKTLEDWLTQLR
+347 KQATIEDWLTELR

-365 IIIPKRN
+365 ILIPKRN

-396 QDNESAVEDLTQILE
+396 QDNESSIEDLAQILE

-432 VASQVVFIDGIPSK
+432 VASQVVFIDGVPSK

-469 IYEVIYRRFRKWS
+469 IYEVIHRRFKKWS
-482 RFKESG
+482 RFKKSG

-496 KSNSKLDNELLSD
+496 KTNSKLDNELLSD

-529 LKELNLEEEVAIC
+529 LKELNLEEEVTIC

-572 RRLRDEAHRFA
+572 RRVRDEAHRFA

-626 ASKEELSKV
+626 ASKEDLSKV

-647 AVSYTHLTLP
+647 EYFNEL
-657 TSDLV
+657 

>member
-1 MSNSFIKKIDKK
+1 MSNSSIEKINNK
-13 YNFKIEYKLIHNK
+13 YNFKIEYKLINNK

-64 VSSYFNNFADLTPRL
+64 VSSYFNNYSDLTPRL

-86 TEIEIII
+86 TEIEIIV

-201 CQEIISSDDYK
+201 CQEVISSDDYK

-229 ELFLQKKMSQ
+229 EIFLQKKMLQ
-239 FSDDLDYENAA
+239 FSNDLDYENAA
-250 KIRDQIT
+250 KIRDQIS
-257 GLRLLTESQKISIPD
+257 GLKLLTESQKISIPD

-320 QRVLEEHYMNVEG
+320 QKILEEHYMNVEA
-333 VEIPSEILMQYNLP
+333 VEIPSEILIQYNLP
-347 KQKTLEDWLTQLR
+347 KKATIEDWLTELR
-360 KNKVK
+360 KKKVK
-365 IIIPKRN
+365 ILIPKRN

-396 QDNESAVEDLTQILE
+396 QDNESSIEDLAQILE

-456 PNVFIG
+456 PNVFVG

-469 IYEVIYRRFRKWS
+469 IYEVIHRRFKKWS
-482 RFKESG
+482 RFKKSG

-496 KSNSKLDNELLSD
+496 KKNSKLDNELLSD

-529 LKELNLEEEVAIC
+529 LKELNLEEEVTIC

-572 RRLRDEAHRFA
+572 RRVRDEAHRFA

-626 ASKEELSKV
+626 ASKEDLSKV

-647 AVSYTHLTLP
+647 EYFNEL
-657 TSDLV
+657 

>member
-1 MSNSFIKKIDKK
+1 MSNSSIEKIDNK
-13 YNFKIEYKLIHNK
+13 YNFKIEYKLINNK

-64 VSSYFNNFADLTPRL
+64 VSSYFNNYSDLTPRL

-86 TEIEIII
+86 TEIEIIV

-201 CQEIISSDDYK
+201 CQEVISSDDYK

-229 ELFLQKKMSQ
+229 EIFLQKKMLQ
-239 FSDDLDYENAA
+239 FSNDLDYENAA
-250 KIRDQIT
+250 KIRDQIS
-257 GLRLLTESQKISIPD
+257 GLKLLTESQKISIPD

-320 QRVLEEHYMNVEG
+320 QRILEEHYMNVEG
-333 VEIPSEILMQYNLP
+333 VEIPSEILIQYNLP
-347 KQKTLEDWLTQLR
+347 KQTTIEDWLTELR
-360 KNKVK
+360 KKKVK
-365 IIIPKRN
+365 ILIPKRN

-396 QDNESAVEDLTQILE
+396 QDNESSIEDLAQILE

-456 PNVFIG
+456 PNVFVG

-469 IYEVIYRRFRKWS
+469 IYEVIHRRFRKWS
-482 RFKESG
+482 RFKKSG

-496 KSNSKLDNELLSD
+496 KTNSKLDNELLSD

-529 LKELNLEEEVAIC
+529 LKELNLEEEVTIC

-572 RRLRDEAHRFA
+572 RRVRDEAHRFA

-626 ASKEELSKV
+626 ASKEDLSKV

-647 AVSYTHLTLP
+647 EYFNEL
-657 TSDLV
+657 

>member
-1 MSNSFIKKIDKK
+1 MSNSSIEKINNK
-13 YNFKIEYKLIHNK
+13 YNFKIEYKLINNK

-64 VSSYFNNFADLTPRL
+64 VSSYFNNYSDLTPRL

-86 TEIEIII
+86 TEIEIIV

-201 CQEIISSDDYK
+201 CQEVISSEDYK

-229 ELFLQKKMSQ
+229 EIFLQKKMLQ
-239 FSDDLDYENAA
+239 FSNDLDYENAA
-250 KIRDQIT
+250 KIRDQIS
-257 GLRLLTESQKISIPD
+257 GLKLLTESQKISIPD

-320 QRVLEEHYMNVEG
+320 QKILEEHYMNVEP
-333 VEIPSEILMQYNLP
+333 VEIPSEILIQYNLP
-347 KQKTLEDWLTQLR
+347 KQATIEDWLTELR
-360 KNKVK
+360 KKKVK
-365 IIIPKRN
+365 ILIPKRN

-396 QDNESAVEDLTQILE
+396 QDNESSIEDLAQILE

-432 VASQVVFIDGIPSK
+432 VASQVVFIDGVPSK

-456 PNVFIG
+456 PNVFVG

-469 IYEVIYRRFRKWS
+469 IYEVIHRRFKKWS
-482 RFKESG
+482 RFKKSG

-496 KSNSKLDNELLSD
+496 KTNSKLDNELLSD

-529 LKELNLEEEVAIC
+529 LKELNLEEEVTIC

-572 RRLRDEAHRFA
+572 RRVRDEAHRFA

-626 ASKEELSKV
+626 ASKEDLSKV

-647 AVSYTHLTLP
+647 EYFNEL
-657 TSDLV
+657 

>member
-1 MSNSFIKKIDKK
+1 MSNSSFEKIDNK
-13 YNFKIEYKLIHNK
+13 YNFKIEYKLINNK

-64 VSSYFNNFADLTPRL
+64 VSSYFNNYSDLTPRL

-86 TEIEIII
+86 TEIEIIV

-201 CQEIISSDDYK
+201 CQEVISSDDYK

-229 ELFLQKKMSQ
+229 EIFLQKKMLQ
-239 FSDDLDYENAA
+239 FSNDLDYENAA
-250 KIRDQIT
+250 KIRDQIA
-257 GLRLLTESQKISIPD
+257 GLNLLTESQKISIPD

-320 QRVLEEHYMNVEG
+320 QKILEEHYMNVEP
-333 VEIPSEILMQYNLP
+333 VEIPSEILIQYNLP
-347 KQKTLEDWLTQLR
+347 KQATIEDWLTELR
-360 KNKVK
+360 KKKVK
-365 IIIPKRN
+365 ILIPKRN

-396 QDNESAVEDLTQILE
+396 QDNESSIEDLAQILE

-432 VASQVVFIDGIPSK
+432 VASQVVFIDGVPSK

-456 PNVFIG
+456 PNVFVG

-469 IYEVIYRRFRKWS
+469 IYEVIHRRFKKWS
-482 RFKESG
+482 RFKKSG

-496 KSNSKLDNELLSD
+496 KTNSKLDNELLSD

-529 LKELNLEEEVAIC
+529 LKELNLEEEVTIC

-572 RRLRDEAHRFA
+572 RRVRDEAHRFA

-626 ASKEELSKV
+626 ASKEDLSKV

-647 AVSYTHLTLP
+647 EYFNEL
-657 TSDLV
+657 

>member
-1 MSNSFIKKIDKK
+1 MSNSSIEKINNK
-13 YNFKIEYKLIHNK
+13 YNFKIEYKLINNK

-64 VSSYFNNFADLTPRL
+64 VSSYFNNYSDLTPRL

-86 TEIEIII
+86 TEIEIIV

-201 CQEIISSDDYK
+201 CQEVISSDDYK

-229 ELFLQKKMSQ
+229 EIFLQKKMLQ
-239 FSDDLDYENAA
+239 FSNDLDYENAA
-250 KIRDQIT
+250 KIRDQIS
-257 GLRLLTESQKISIPD
+257 GLKLLTESQKISIPD

-320 QRVLEEHYMNVEG
+320 QKILEEHYMNVEP
-333 VEIPSEILMQYNLP
+333 VEIPSEILIQYNLP
-347 KQKTLEDWLTQLR
+347 KQATIEDWLTELR
-360 KNKVK
+360 KKKVK
-365 IIIPKRN
+365 ILIPKRN

-396 QDNESAVEDLTQILE
+396 QDNESSIEDLAQILE

-446 QHYRKYKIKD
+446 QDYRKYKIKD

-469 IYEVIYRRFRKWS
+469 IYEVIQRRFKKWS

-496 KSNSKLDNELLSD
+496 KTNSKLDNELLSD

-529 LKELNLEEEVAIC
+529 LKELNLEEEVTIC

-572 RRLRDEAHRFA
+572 RRVRDEAHRFA

-626 ASKEELSKV
+626 ASKEDLSKV

-647 AVSYTHLTLP
+647 ELSLIHI
-657 TSDLV
+657 

>member
-1 MSNSFIKKIDKK
+1 MSNSSIEKINNK
-13 YNFKIEYKLIHNK
+13 YNFKIEYKLINNK

-64 VSSYFNNFADLTPRL
+64 VSSYFNNYSDLTPRL

-86 TEIEIII
+86 TEIEIIV

-201 CQEIISSDDYK
+201 CQEVISSDDYK

-229 ELFLQKKMSQ
+229 EIFLQKKMLQ
-239 FSDDLDYENAA
+239 FSNDFDYENAA
-250 KIRDQIT
+250 KIRDQIS
-257 GLRLLTESQKISIPD
+257 GLKLLTESQKISIPD

-320 QRVLEEHYMNVEG
+320 QKILEEHYMNVEP
-333 VEIPSEILMQYNLP
+333 VEIPSEILIQYNLP
-347 KQKTLEDWLTQLR
+347 KQATIEDWLTELR
-360 KNKVK
+360 KKKVK
-365 IIIPKRN
+365 ILIPKRN

-396 QDNESAVEDLTQILE
+396 QDNESSIEDLAQILE

-446 QHYRKYKIKD
+446 QDYRKYKIKD
-456 PNVFIG
+456 PNIFVG

-469 IYEVIYRRFRKWS
+469 IYEVIHRRFKKWS
-482 RFKESG
+482 RFKKSG

-496 KSNSKLDNELLSD
+496 KTNSKLDNELLSD

-529 LKELNLEEEVAIC
+529 LKELNLEEEVTIC

-572 RRLRDEAHRFA
+572 RRVRDEAHRFA

-626 ASKEELSKV
+626 ASKEDLSKV

-647 AVSYTHLTLP
+647 EYFNEL
-657 TSDLV
+657 

>member
-1 MSNSFIKKIDKK
+1 MTNPSTKVSTKVLDKK
-13 YNFKIEYKLIHNK
+13 YNFKIEYKLIKNK
-26 ELLKSR
+26 DLLKSR

-58 KKLRSR
+58 KTLRNR
-64 VSSYFNNFADLTPRL
+64 VSSYFNNYAELSPRL

-86 TEIEIII
+86 TEIEIIV

-126 YLCITWSEKYPRI
+126 YLCITWSEQYPRI
-139 FITRRRRNRNNLDRY
+139 FITRKRRNRNNFDRY

-165 RTLFTIKKIFPLRQ
+165 KTLFIIKKIFPLRQ

-201 CQEIISSDDYK
+201 CQEIISSEDYK
-212 KIMKQ
+212 KTMKQ

-229 ELFLQKKMSQ
+229 EVFLERKMNQYSN
-239 FSDDLDYENAA
+239 DLEFENAA
-250 KIRDQIT
+250 KIRDQIS
-257 GLRLLTESQKISIPD
+257 GLKLLTESQKISIPD

-284 EKNVASIQ
+284 ENNISSIQ

-300 LIGRIGYS
+300 LIGRIGYT
-308 QKLNNEDENLIL
+308 QKIDNSDETEIL
-320 QRVLEEHYMNVEG
+320 QRVLEEHYINVEG
-333 VEIPSEILMQYNLP
+333 VEIPSEILLQFNLP
-347 KQKTLEDWLTQLR
+347 KHNTIEEWLSELRQK
-360 KNKVK
+360 KVK
-365 IIIPKRN
+365 LIIPKRN
-372 KKHETV
+372 KKFETV

-387 ELDRILNGI
+387 ELERILNGI
-396 QDNESAVEDLTQILE
+396 QDNESAIEDLTQILE
-411 LSEQPKRI
+411 LTNQPRRI

-427 QGSDP
+427 QGTDP

-446 QHYRKYKIKD
+446 QNYRKYKIKD
-456 PNVFIG
+456 PNIFIG

-469 IYEVIYRRFRKWS
+469 IYEVIYRRFKKWS
-482 RFKESG
+482 KFKIDG
-488 GDFSILND
+488 GNISSLQDKKKSALEND
-496 KSNSKLDNELLSD
+496 LLTD

-524 AAIKA
+524 AALKA
-529 LKELNLEEEVAIC
+529 LTQLDLHEEVNIC

-549 EIFIPGFTKSLDTDE
+549 EIFIPGFSKSLDTDQ
-564 NQKGVLLL
+564 NQKGLLLL
-572 RRLRDEAHRFA
+572 RRVRDEAHRFA
-583 LSFHRDKRSKRMNRS
+583 LSFHRNKRSTRMNRS
-598 QLSQISGL
+598 QLSQIPGL
-606 GPSRIRELLEHFKSI
+606 GPSRIKDLLEHFNSI

-626 ASKEELSKV
+626 ASREELSKV
-635 KGLGKNSVNDIY
+635 KGLGMHSANDIY
-647 AVSYTHLTLP
+647 NYFNEL
-657 TSDLV
+657 

>member
-1 MSNSFIKKIDKK
+1 MSNSSIKKIDKK
-13 YNFKIEYKLIHNK
+13 YNFKIEYKLINNK

-201 CQEIISSDDYK
+201 CQEVISSDDYK

-257 GLRLLTESQKISIPD
+257 GLKLLTESQKISIPD

-333 VEIPSEILMQYNLP
+333 VEIPSEILMQFNLP

-635 KGLGKNSVNDIY
+635 KGLGKSSVNDIY
-647 AVSYTHLTLP
+647 EYFHEL
-657 TSDLV
+657 

>member
-1 MSNSFIKKIDKK
+1 MSNSSIEKIDNK
-13 YNFKIEYKLIHNK
+13 YNFKIEYKLINNK

-64 VSSYFNNFADLTPRL
+64 VSSYFNNYSDLTPRL

-86 TEIEIII
+86 TEIEIIV

-201 CQEIISSDDYK
+201 CQEVISSDDYK

-229 ELFLQKKMSQ
+229 EIFLQKKMLQ
-239 FSDDLDYENAA
+239 FSNDLDYENAA
-250 KIRDQIT
+250 KIRDQIS
-257 GLRLLTESQKISIPD
+257 GLKLLTESQKISIPD

-320 QRVLEEHYMNVEG
+320 QKILEEHYMNVEP
-333 VEIPSEILMQYNLP
+333 VEIPSEILIQYNLP
-347 KQKTLEDWLTQLR
+347 KQATIEDWLTDLR
-360 KNKVK
+360 KKKVK
-365 IIIPKRN
+365 ILIPKRN

-396 QDNESAVEDLTQILE
+396 QDNESSIEDLAQILE

-446 QHYRKYKIKD
+446 QDYRKYKIKD
-456 PNVFIG
+456 PNVFVG

-469 IYEVIYRRFRKWS
+469 IYEVIHRRFKKWS
-482 RFKESG
+482 RFKKSG

-496 KSNSKLDNELLSD
+496 KTNSKLDNELLSD

-529 LKELNLEEEVAIC
+529 LKELNLEEEVTIC

-572 RRLRDEAHRFA
+572 RRVRDEAHRFA

-626 ASKEELSKV
+626 ASKEDLSKV

-647 AVSYTHLTLP
+647 EYFHEL
-657 TSDLV
+657 

>member
-1 MSNSFIKKIDKK
+1 MSNSSIEKIDNK
-13 YNFKIEYKLIHNK
+13 YNFKIEYKLINNK
-26 ELLKSR
+26 DLLKSR

-64 VSSYFNNFADLTPRL
+64 VSSYFNNFSDLTPRL

-86 TEIEIII
+86 TEIEIIV

-201 CQEIISSDDYK
+201 CQEVISSDDYK

-229 ELFLQKKMSQ
+229 EIFLQKKMLQ
-239 FSDDLDYENAA
+239 FSNDLDYENAA
-250 KIRDQIT
+250 KIRDQIS
-257 GLRLLTESQKISIPD
+257 GLKLLTESQKISIPD

-320 QRVLEEHYMNVEG
+320 QKILEEHYMNVEP
-333 VEIPSEILMQYNLP
+333 VEIPSEILIQYNLP
-347 KQKTLEDWLTQLR
+347 KQATIEDWLTDLR
-360 KNKVK
+360 KKKVK
-365 IIIPKRN
+365 ILIPKRN

-396 QDNESAVEDLTQILE
+396 QDNESSIEDLAQILE

-446 QHYRKYKIKD
+446 QDYRKYKIKD
-456 PNVFIG
+456 PNVFVG

-469 IYEVIYRRFRKWS
+469 IYEVIHRRFKKWS
-482 RFKESG
+482 RFKKSG

-496 KSNSKLDNELLSD
+496 KTNSKLDNELLSD

-529 LKELNLEEEVAIC
+529 LKELNLEEEVTIC

-572 RRLRDEAHRFA
+572 RRVRDEAHRFA

-626 ASKEELSKV
+626 ASKEDLSKV

-647 AVSYTHLTLP
+647 EYFN
-657 TSDLV
+657 